1 MIENGDTLNVDV
13 SIYYDGY
20 HGDNN
25 LMIQV
30 GDVDPDIK
38 KVINVTQKALYEAV
52 KICRPGQKFNMIGKT
67 IE

>member
-1 MIENGDTLNVDV
+1 
-13 SIYYDGY
+13 
-20 HGDNN
+20 
-25 LMIQV
+25 MIQV

-38 KVINVTQKALYEAV
+38 KVINATQKALYEAI